1 MNKDWDK
8 IARMLEAFPDMLSA
22 LRLAKAWMA
31 CDEDLYAKMTP
42 HDQDVYNT
50 TMMAVNDAINK
61 ATQP

>member
-22 LRLAKAWMA
+22 LHLAKDWM
-31 CDEDLYAKMTP
+31 DDDFDKKMTK
-42 HDQDVYNT
+42 HDMNLYDK
-50 TMMAVNDAINK
+50 TMGAINNAIQQ